1 VTDQLS
7 HDDLRALVREVL
19 REALPQARPQG
30 AAASEAVAIET
41 DAIESVAIE
50 SDADLEAFVRRVL
63 LLSDDPAQRADLLEG
78 RIRFSLASR
87 ALAQEPS
94 TPSSDVIRV
103 AHGAVTERLIKEA
116 ARSGSTIV
124 VGRAAVL
131 TPLAHDRAR
140 ALGVT
145 IEKEHR

>member
-1 VTDQLS
+1 VTALS

-19 REALPQARPQG
+19 REALPQAR
-30 AAASEAVAIET
+30 SEPSAESEVVAIQ
-41 DAIESVAIE
+41 

-63 LLSDDPAQRADLLEG
+63 VLADDPQSRADLLDG
-78 RIRFSLASR
+78 TIRFRLASP
-87 ALAQEPS
+87 APAQPP
-94 TPSSDVIRV
+94 TPPGNDNIMRID
-103 AHGAVTERLIKEA
+103 HGAVTERRIQEA
-116 ARSGSTIV
+116 ARSGSSIV